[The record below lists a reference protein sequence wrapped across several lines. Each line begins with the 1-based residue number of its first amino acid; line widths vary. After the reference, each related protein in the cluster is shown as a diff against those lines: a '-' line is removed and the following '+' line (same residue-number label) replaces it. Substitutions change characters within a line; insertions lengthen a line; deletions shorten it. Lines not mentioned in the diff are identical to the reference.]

1 MKFQNKGTMHIVYE
15 TVLYILFNGLAA
27 RDINVIIITRII
39 IMTRTILEERVK
51 VMVTIANMRV

>member
-1 MKFQNKGTMHIVYE
+1 MHIVYE